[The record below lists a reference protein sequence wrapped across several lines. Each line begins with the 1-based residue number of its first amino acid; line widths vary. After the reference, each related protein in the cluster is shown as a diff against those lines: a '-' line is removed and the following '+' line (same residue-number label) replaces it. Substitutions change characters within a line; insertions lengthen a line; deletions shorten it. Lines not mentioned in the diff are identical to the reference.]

1 MLAILSPCWICVRLR
16 QRPARSALRWSWWKF
31 GVWRISLPVSRRVR
45 IARISSVRS
54 APKDARLPTNALVW
68 EHSRERSDVLRTQL
82 PEPIPVQ
89 CRLCRQDSA
98 RGETSGHSGP
108 AANQIRAG
116 HQSQDRQDARPRSA
130 GDGTRPRRRGD
141 RMMERREF
149 ITLISGAATW
159 PLAARAQQPAMPVI
173 GFIHSGTP
181 AGMARSAAA
190 FRSALGEAGFIEGQ
204 NVTVEYHWLEG
215 DYNRAPALM
224 ADLVRRRVA
233 VIATPGFSQGA
244 VAAKAATATI
254 PIVFG
259 TGDDPVKLG
268 LVSTLAQPGGNATG
282 VNFFFAEVV
291 AKRLALFHD
300 LVP

>member
-1 MLAILSPCWICVRLR
+1 MAMTRAYRSSRPILLANDSNFCARLSLLFAGLRFWPMLAILSPCWICVRLR

-116 HQSQDRQDARPRSA
+116 HQSQDRQDARHRNPA
-130 GDGTRPRRRGD
+130 DAARPRRRGD
-141 RMMERREF
+141 RMKRREF
-149 ITLISGAATW
+149 ITLLGGAAVAW
-159 PLAARAQQPAMPVI
+159 PLTARAQ
-173 GFIHSGTP
+173 
-181 AGMARSAAA
+181 RNSA
-190 FRSALGEAGFIEGQ
+190 
-204 NVTVEYHWLEG
+204 
-215 DYNRAPALM
+215 
-224 ADLVRRRVA
+224 
-233 VIATPGFSQGA
+233 
-244 VAAKAATATI
+244 
-254 PIVFG
+254 
-259 TGDDPVKLG
+259 
-268 LVSTLAQPGGNATG
+268 
-282 VNFFFAEVV
+282 
-291 AKRLALFHD
+291 
-300 LVP
+300 